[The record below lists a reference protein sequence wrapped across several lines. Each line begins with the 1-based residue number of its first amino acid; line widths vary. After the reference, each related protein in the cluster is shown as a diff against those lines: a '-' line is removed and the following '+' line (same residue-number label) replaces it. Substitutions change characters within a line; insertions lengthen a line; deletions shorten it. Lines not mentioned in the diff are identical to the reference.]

1 MKSYFRGAVFR
12 GASACLFAL
21 SLSACVSTPPN
32 ALDRPGDVP
41 AAFTAPANADAP
53 LWPDTAWWNNFK
65 ADELGGL
72 MQTAHAENLDIAQAA
87 ARVLQAEANDG
98 VALSN
103 LFPSV
108 GLQGSYQRSGGNSQ
122 IPRAHN
128 AFTAGLSASYSQ
140 NFWGLEFDQLRAARQ
155 SLRAARYAATIIGQT
170 IEADVADEYFT
181 ILALRERIAIA
192 RSNIEAAKRILT
204 LTEAKVSSGVLSN
217 LELAEQQAVVA
228 QQESRLPGL
237 IEQEKEAR
245 YGLAILMGR
254 APEGYDIKGQ
264 NLDDVVSPA
273 VKPGMPSELLGR
285 RPDVAEAE
293 AQLYAAHANLDAARA
308 AFFPSLSLTGSGG
321 YASNALS
328 GLISPPNLV
337 WSLGASLF
345 ETIFDAGRIKAESD
359 LARARQTELIAN
371 YRKTVFSAFSDVE
384 SALGIVRSIGEQL
397 ALIDI
402 QTKASAE
409 AFRISELQYREGT
422 IDILTLLTAQQNL
435 FSAQDALVQTK
446 LARLEA
452 NIGLYVALG
461 GGWQQQASDDAYKP
475 QLDWWPL

>member
-12 GASACLFAL
+12 GAGACLLAL
-21 SLSACVSTPPN
+21 SLSACVSAPPN

-41 AAFTAPANADAP
+41 AAFTAPASTDAP

-72 MQTAHAENLDIAQAA
+72 METAHAENLDIVQAA

-108 GLQGSYQRSGGNSQ
+108 GLQGGYQRSGGNSQ

-140 NFWGLEFDQLRAARQ
+140 NFWGQEFDQLRAARQ
-155 SLRAARYAATIIGQT
+155 NLRAARYAATIIGQT

-264 NLDDVVSPA
+264 NLDDIVSPA
-273 VKPGMPSELLGR
+273 VRPGMPSEILGR
-285 RPDVAEAE
+285 RPDIAEAE

-308 AFFPSLSLTGSGG
+308 AFFPSVSLTGSGG
-321 YASNALS
+321 YASSALS

>member
-21 SLSACVSTPPN
+21 SLSACVSAPPN

-53 LWPDTAWWNNFK
+53 LWPDTAWWSNFK

-435 FSAQDALVQTK
+435 FTAQDALVQTK

>member
-21 SLSACVSTPPN
+21 SLSACVSAPPN

-53 LWPDTAWWNNFK
+53 LWPDTAWWSNFK